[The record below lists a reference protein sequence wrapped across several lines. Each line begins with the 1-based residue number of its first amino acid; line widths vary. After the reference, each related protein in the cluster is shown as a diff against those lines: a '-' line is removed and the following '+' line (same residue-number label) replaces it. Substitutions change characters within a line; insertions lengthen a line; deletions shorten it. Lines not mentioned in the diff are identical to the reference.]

1 MTEHERKILASTNA
15 VRIPLATND
24 KDRKF
29 LNDFVSVVAGAAMAV
44 LFMAMMVILA

>member
-15 VRIPLATND
+15 VRTYEQQR

-29 LNDFVSVVAGAAMAV
+29 LNDFVSVVAGAAMTV
-44 LFMAMMVILA
+44 LFMAMMVLLA

>member
-15 VRIPLATND
+15 VRTYEQYR

-29 LNDFVSVVAGAAMAV
+29 LNDFVSVVAGAAMTILFCAMLVV
-44 LFMAMMVILA
+44 LA

>member
-15 VRIPLATND
+15 VRTYEQAV

-44 LFMAMMVILA
+44 LFVAMMGLLA